1 MNPQTPRPGIEESSE
16 LGGLPASTL
25 GVVSE
30 EAQHR
35 HHPDQ
40 PKTDDQA
47 ARRAPPYQQRDAEQK
62 DHYQN
67 VHAGMLCPN
76 RCRCGSDRA
85 SGGRGKTGTR
95 RSDYRKGPWRRRQ
108 PPSSVTKTTMSGDPG
123 GWVNTG
129 LGPVGWSAGIH
140 QLISD
145 QRRSPRSGVLVS
157 DSTNVRS
164 AGRHPGN
171 VFLRCRDGDR
181 INLIDRLV

>member
-1 MNPQTPRPGIEESSE
+1 M
-16 LGGLPASTL
+16 
-25 GVVSE
+25 VSE

-67 VHAGMLCPN
+67 VHTGMLCPN

-145 QRRSPRSGVLVS
+145 QQRSPPVRRSGQRFDERAQCGTAPREYISAVPRWENELTS
-157 DSTNVRS
+157 STGLYKKFAYVALGCTREP
-164 AGRHPGN
+164 RIE
-171 VFLRCRDGDR
+171 CRR
-181 INLIDRLV
+181 WP